1 MRWCCGSS
9 RLGQQP
15 PHRGCAA
22 TLQATTCPSPLAHL
36 TAQVKEVLKEAGFAY
51 DSSDIKTTRGSGMGD
66 RPWPYSLGG
75 GLTEVPL
82 WDLSATGQSFT
93 MDYGE

>member
-1 MRWCCGSS
+1 
-9 RLGQQP
+9 
-15 PHRGCAA
+15 
-22 TLQATTCPSPLAHL
+22 
-36 TAQVKEVLKEAGFAY
+36 
-51 DSSDIKTTRGSGMGD
+51 MGD